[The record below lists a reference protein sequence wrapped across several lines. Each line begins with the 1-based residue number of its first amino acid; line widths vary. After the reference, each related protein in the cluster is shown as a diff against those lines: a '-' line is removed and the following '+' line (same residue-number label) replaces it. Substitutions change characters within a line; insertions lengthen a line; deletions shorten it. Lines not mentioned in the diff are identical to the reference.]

1 LAGALRSAT
10 FLRPR
15 GAHVQ
20 ILRVSARDRQP
31 GAGTHDAVGRRV
43 DSSAEEILPAF
54 GLLGG
59 VLFPGL
65 RGRVVLQTVAAYG
78 AVLEATRAWDDKLVA
93 VFAVPWPPADD
104 PAQLSPY
111 SLGSLARV
119 LDLRRDPTCGR
130 WAAQLEAVGRVR
142 ARAELRRDP
151 FRLVAAERLA
161 DPPADAAE
169 VASLVAAIGCAGA
182 PGDLPIEE
190 QQRLLE
196 LDDPAERLAA
206 VLAQV
211 SSFARRRLLHRVDVV
226 PRS

>member
-1 LAGALRSAT
+1 
-10 FLRPR
+10 
-15 GAHVQ
+15 VQ
-20 ILRVSARDRQP
+20 ILRVSGRRRQRA
-31 GAGTHDAVGRRV
+31 AGTHDAPGRRV
-43 DSSAEEILPAF
+43 LSPADEILPAL

-78 AVLEATRAWDDKLVA
+78 AVVEATRSWDDKLVA
-93 VFAVPWPPADD
+93 VFAARWQPGDD
-104 PAQLSPY
+104 PADPSLYP
-111 SLGSLARV
+111 LGSLARV

-142 ARAELRRDP
+142 TRAELRRDP

-161 DPPADAAE
+161 DPKGETAE
-169 VASLVAAIGCAGA
+169 LASLGLAIGCAGA
-182 PGDLPIEE
+182 PGDLPLEE

-211 SSFARRRLLHRVDVV
+211 SRFKRRRLLHRRDVV